1 MTLEQRRGEVTML
14 DLNSHMASMSLLE
27 YHIGQWHINRNLIE
41 GSSDIKQFDKLLEEV
56 EELRLSLDGDLT
68 PIDDLGDIMV
78 VLINIAH
85 RNNLT
90 LHDCMAH
97 AYDEIK
103 ERKGQM
109 VDGIFVK
116 ERSKA

>member
-56 EELRLSLDGDLT
+56 GN
-68 PIDDLGDIMV
+68 LGS
-78 VLINIAH
+78 H
-85 RNNLT
+85 
-90 LHDCMAH
+90 
-97 AYDEIK
+97 
-103 ERKGQM
+103 
-109 VDGIFVK
+109 
-116 ERSKA
+116 